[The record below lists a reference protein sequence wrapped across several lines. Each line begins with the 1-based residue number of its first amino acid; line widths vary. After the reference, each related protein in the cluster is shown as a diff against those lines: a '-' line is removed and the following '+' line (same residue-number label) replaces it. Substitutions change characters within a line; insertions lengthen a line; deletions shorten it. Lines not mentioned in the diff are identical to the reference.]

1 MTQERQFSQVEIAH
15 MRLAGVPADRPG
27 LLGTYPRMLY
37 KKGDPNANEGVH
49 NLATDANGGTEVL
62 PIDGHKDII
71 TSIVSSEDEELA
83 SLEEGWAVSIDA
95 ALKVGAKPAKQAA

>member
-1 MTQERQFSQVEIAH
+1 MTQERQFSAAEMAH
-15 MRLAGVPADRPG
+15 MRLAGMPADRPG

-37 KKGDPNANEGVH
+37 KKGEPNLNEGAH

-71 TSIVSSEDEELA
+71 TKVVQSEDEELLA
-83 SLEEGWAVSIDA
+83 SEDGWETSITE
-95 ALKVGAKPAKQAA
+95 ALKAKQTKQAA